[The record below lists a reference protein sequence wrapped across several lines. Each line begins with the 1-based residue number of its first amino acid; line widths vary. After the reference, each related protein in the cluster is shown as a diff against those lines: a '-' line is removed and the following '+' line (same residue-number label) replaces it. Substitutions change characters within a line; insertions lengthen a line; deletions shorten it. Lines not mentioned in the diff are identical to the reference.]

1 MEYQVGTDAQN
12 NPVVYTL
19 TLNSGSLVVTDAQNN
34 TILRTKGNPLTHANP
49 TGFVDLNEALAWF
62 QTTSYSFYEANTGEQ
77 DGDN

>member
-19 TLNSGSLVVTDAQNN
+19 TLNNGSLIVTDSQDNI
-34 TILRTKGNPLTHANP
+34 ILRTQGNPLTHSSP
-49 TGFVDLNEALAWF
+49 SGFLDLNEALAWF